1 MNTDELPIVLTSL
14 KDVRE
19 RIKEEHKKTHALEQ
33 DRCRQ
38 VFIGTINPEI
48 AKMTKITDL
57 HLAKI
62 PYELEENETLKIV
75 EGYQV
80 IGWTMDLIRENGVY
94 RYIRFYPLMD
104 HDYDRFKPS

>member
-1 MNTDELPIVLTSL
+1 MQTNEPPIVLTPL

-19 RIKEEHKKTHALEQ
+19 RIKEEHRKTHALEQ

-38 VFIGTINPEI
+38 EFIRTIDPEI

-62 PYELEENETLKIV
+62 PYELEEHETMKLV
-75 EGYQV
+75 EDYQV
-80 IGWTMDLIRENGVY
+80 LGWTMDLIREDGVY
-94 RYIRFYPLMD
+94 RYIRFCPMMD
-104 HDYDRFKPS
+104 HDYDRIKPS